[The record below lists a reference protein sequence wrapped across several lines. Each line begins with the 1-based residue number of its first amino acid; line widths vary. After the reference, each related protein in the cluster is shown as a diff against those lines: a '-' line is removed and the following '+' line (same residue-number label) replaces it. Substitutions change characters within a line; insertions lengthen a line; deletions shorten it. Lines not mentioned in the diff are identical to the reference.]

1 MVFTEIDIS
10 RMGMDAPLSP
20 PSTPPLKESKVN
32 FHCVESFLP
41 STGLL
46 TPQPSDSEGEDCD
59 YRIISPIL
67 QRPSVIMRAHSDGT
81 CTRGDLPPPAKRP
94 RVEPENI
101 LKTLKFKIRKES
113 SYNRFAGTESKAPTE
128 MIPKPV
134 AEIAPIPQQ
143 PEILKRK
150 IPEIRVNDRLVNLT
164 EEQCH
169 KSSFLLEDRRSI
181 RHSSYEVP
189 KLAALAPRPAPGTR
203 ALLVHGSALLVV
215 AAPPAAT
222 AAPASPPRRRSYEC
236 DHPNCGKN
244 YFKSSHLKAH
254 LRTHTG
260 EKPFMCAWADCGRR
274 FSRSD
279 ELSRHKR
286 THTGE
291 KKFGCQ
297 VCARKFMRS
306 DHLAKHVK
314 RHARPAARPQP
325 QTVPMVAIY

>member
-1 MVFTEIDIS
+1 
-10 RMGMDAPLSP
+10 
-20 PSTPPLKESKVN
+20 
-32 FHCVESFLP
+32 
-41 STGLL
+41 
-46 TPQPSDSEGEDCD
+46 
-59 YRIISPIL
+59 
-67 QRPSVIMRAHSDGT
+67 MRAHSDGT

-101 LKTLKFKIRKES
+101 LRTLKFKIRKES

-128 MIPKPV
+128 AIPKPV
-134 AEIAPIPQQ
+134 AEIAPIPQR
-143 PEILKRK
+143 PETLKRK
-150 IPEIRVNDRLVNLT
+150 IPEIRVNDRLVNLA

-169 KSSFLLEDRRSI
+169 KSFYLEDRRPTRPSG
-181 RHSSYEVP
+181 HEAP
-189 KLAALAPRPAPGTR
+189 KLAALAPRPAPGAR
-203 ALLVHGSALLVV
+203 ALLMHGSALLVV
-215 AAPPAAT
+215 TAPPAAS

-236 DHPNCGKN
+236 EHPNCGKN